1 MIKFGKT
8 LAEYERRI
16 IEFERKR
23 IILYLSKLNHQ
34 EIWDNVRHKEEN
46 IIINGI
52 VKSIINGAVKKN
64 KHFILGGKF
73 KIDTDFYYLIE
84 DIFAI
89 SFTPFSLEDK
99 DFKKGWGD
107 SFSSSILGD
116 EAESR
121 SDIMFSWTDLKP
133 QDFNDNT
140 ISDQS
145 SMFTGEFRKF
155 NTRYYEIIADTLN
168 KLS

>member
-8 LAEYERRI
+8 LVEHERRI

-23 IILYLSKLNHQ
+23 VILYLSKLNDQ
-34 EIWDNVRHKEEN
+34 EIWVNLRHKEKS
-46 IIINGI
+46 IIINGV
-52 VKSIINGAVKKN
+52 VKRIINGTVKKD

-73 KIDTDFYYLIE
+73 NIDNDFHYPIE

-89 SFTPFSLEDK
+89 SFKPFSLEDEDYKK
-99 DFKKGWGD
+99 DYGY

-133 QDFNDNT
+133 QIFNYNKD
-140 ISDQS
+140 
-145 SMFTGEFRKF
+145 SMFTGELRKF

-168 KLS
+168 R